1 MNEGSSVLP
10 VNVSV
15 ERVRPTVISV
25 QWDILW
31 PCSLTS
37 NNKDIKFRVQYTS
50 PSNGLLESVDQ
61 SVGEKYSARV
71 EVLLPGLTPYTKYSI
86 QIAVVDEQ
94 GVVEAFTAPITVKTQ
109 ENGWN

>member
-31 PCSLTS
+31 PCSLTTS

-61 SVGEKYSARV
+61 FVGEKYSARV

-86 QIAVVDEQ
+86 QVAVLDEQ
-94 GVVEAFTAPITVKTQ
+94 GAVEAFTDPITVETR
-109 ENGWN
+109 ENG